1 MSRSKIE
8 EAFHLA
14 GTIYT
19 AGLLARAMV
28 AIQGVK
34 DAAKLP
40 EHEGEGITI
49 PAAAWQAFTDEHAS
63 VLEQIQLQGVQA
75 HGLAH

>member
-14 GTIYT
+14 GTIYA

-28 AIQGVK
+28 AIQGLK
-34 DAAKLP
+34 DAARLA
-40 EHEGEGITI
+40 EHEGQEITI
-49 PAAAWQAFTDEHAS
+49 PAAAWQAFTDEHRS
-63 VLEQIQLQGVQA
+63 VLQEIQLQGLQA
-75 HGLAH
+75 PDLPH

>member
-14 GTIYT
+14 GTIYA
-19 AGLLARAMV
+19 AGLLARALV

-49 PAAAWQAFTDEHAS
+49 PASAWKAFTDEHAS
-63 VLEQIQLQGVQA
+63 VQQEIQLQGLQA
-75 HGLAH
+75 PDLPH

>member
-14 GTIYT
+14 GTIYA

-40 EHEGEGITI
+40 EHGGEGITI
-49 PAAAWQAFTDEHAS
+49 PATAWQAFTDEHAS
-63 VLEQIQLQGVQA
+63 VLQQIQLQGLQA
-75 HGLAH
+75 TDLPH